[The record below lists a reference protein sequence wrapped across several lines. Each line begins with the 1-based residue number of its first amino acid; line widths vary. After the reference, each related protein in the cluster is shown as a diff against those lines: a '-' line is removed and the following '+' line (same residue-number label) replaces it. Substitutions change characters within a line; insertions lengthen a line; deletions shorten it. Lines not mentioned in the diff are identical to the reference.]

1 MMTPRSR
8 KPVIL
13 VSGSNICHLA
23 NISTLGKCQKQ
34 FYHEGNSGSCR
45 SFAED
50 ESVNNREA
58 CAMHSCTASYN
69 MENIAVETSGNN
81 SKNYQAQLQDGENVD
96 FRSAY
101 SHDTASDSGS
111 LTSTFRSY
119 LLNRSV
125 LTASP
130 VDLSFSSR
138 TGDFDT
144 SEGSNGEKILKRE
157 TLSDSL
163 LFCLDGNQPSS
174 PGVTDEQVNHVC
186 GRCSNSNR
194 GEGTPVKEL
203 SVTEAPRVHN
213 TSSEC
218 CGVSQKDD
226 GKICDIKPSS
236 RVALMSSS
244 KRFCKRVVHETS
256 L

>member
-8 KPVIL
+8 KPVVL
-13 VSGSNICHLA
+13 VSGSNLCHLA

-34 FYHEGNSGSCR
+34 FYHEGNSGSYR

-50 ESVNNREA
+50 DNVSNKA
-58 CAMHSCTASYN
+58 DCPMHRCTTSYS
-69 MENIAVETSGNN
+69 MENIAAETSGNN
-81 SKNYQAQLQDGENVD
+81 SKNYQAPRDDGGNMD
-96 FRSAY
+96 YKSAY
-101 SHDTASDSGS
+101 SNDTASDSGS

-119 LLNRSV
+119 LLNRSI

-144 SEGSNGEKILKRE
+144 SEGSNGENILGRE
-157 TLSDSL
+157 TLSESL
-163 LFCLDGNQPSS
+163 LYCLDGNQPSS
-174 PGVTDEQVNHVC
+174 PGVTDEQAKNVC
-186 GRCSNSNR
+186 GRCSGSGR
-194 GEGTPVKEL
+194 DDGTPVQDPL
-203 SVTEAPRVHN
+203 SQEAPRVH
-213 TSSEC
+213 SAGSEC
-218 CGVSQKDD
+218 CGLNQRDD
-226 GKICDIKPSS
+226 GNICAMNSSS
-236 RVALMSSS
+236 RAALASSS

>member
-8 KPVIL
+8 KPVVL
-13 VSGSNICHLA
+13 VSGSNLCHLA

-34 FYHEGNSGSCR
+34 FYHEGNSGSYR

-50 ESVNNREA
+50 DNVNNKEDCPVR
-58 CAMHSCTASYN
+58 SCTTSYS
-69 MENIAVETSGNN
+69 MENIAADTSGNN
-81 SKNYQAQLQDGENVD
+81 SKNYQAPRDDGENVD
-96 FRSAY
+96 YKSAY
-101 SHDTASDSGS
+101 SDDMAGDSGS

-144 SEGSNGEKILKRE
+144 SEGSNGEKILQRE

-163 LFCLDGNQPSS
+163 LYCLDGNQPSS
-174 PGVTDEQVNHVC
+174 PGVTDEQAKDIC
-186 GRCSNSNR
+186 GGCSGSGR
-194 GEGTPVKEL
+194 DDGTPAHGPL
-203 SVTEAPRVHN
+203 PQEAPSVH
-213 TSSEC
+213 SAGSDC
-218 CGVSQKDD
+218 CGLSQRDD
-226 GKICDIKPSS
+226 GNICAIKSSS
-236 RVALMSSS
+236 RAALTSSS

>member
-8 KPVIL
+8 KPVVL
-13 VSGSNICHLA
+13 VSGSNLCHLA
-23 NISTLGKCQKQ
+23 NISTLGKCQKE
-34 FYHEGNSGSCR
+34 FYHEGYSGSYR

-50 ESVNNREA
+50 ENVNNKED
-58 CAMHSCTASYN
+58 CPVHSCTTSYS
-69 MENIAVETSGNN
+69 MENIPVETSASN
-81 SKNYQAQLQDGENVD
+81 SKNHQARADDGENVD
-96 FRSAY
+96 YKSAY
-101 SHDTASDSGS
+101 SDDMASHSGS

-144 SEGSNGEKILKRE
+144 SEGSNGDKILARE

-163 LFCLDGNQPSS
+163 LYCLDGNQPSS
-174 PGVTDEQVNHVC
+174 PGVTDEQANRVC
-186 GRCSNSNR
+186 GRCSGSS
-194 GEGTPVKEL
+194 GDEGTPVWGPSSKE
-203 SVTEAPRVHN
+203 TPRVRSA
-213 TSSEC
+213 SSEC
-218 CGVSQKDD
+218 CGLSQKDD
-226 GKICDIKPSS
+226 GNICTLKSSS
-236 RVALMSSS
+236 RAALMSSS